1 MFADAGA
8 RRAVNCA
15 SPSGTIRRARPSDR
29 AELGALMDRAF
40 RLPLAEQIGPFL
52 GEARIGDHWVIED
65 DGRLVS
71 AIGFYPH
78 RFRWGGVE
86 FEVAAVGQV
95 CTDPERRGGGHMTA
109 LLRHILPLADACDF
123 VWLDG
128 DRLRYGRYGW
138 APGGLR
144 YGFGF
149 GARNLPAPP
158 PADAVEVCDV
168 ADCAADLA
176 AALESAPQALL
187 FAPGETAALFR
198 AGRGRD
204 FRVARLGRSRIAFN
218 RAGDTVVHGEGDEA
232 ELALLLSARL
242 AARTAAAPAGSKP
255 GLEAFCGPD
264 PSPWLDCCS
273 RRFAWVWR
281 TVSDSFRVGALERFC
296 RRACRAAQ
304 PRVSAGDGAL
314 ALRNADNG
322 QTVVLECRG
331 GRLSARAA
339 RPDEPCRELTTQQ
352 LSEFFFGVCPPETVL
367 PDYPPDSPFRRVFP
381 LPLCTSKLVS
391 L

>member
-1 MFADAGA
+1 MNRDRAA
-8 RRAVNCA
+8 R
-15 SPSGTIRRARPSDR
+15 SIRRARPADR
-29 AELGALMDRAF
+29 AELGALMDRCF

-52 GEARIGDHWVIED
+52 GDARIGNHWVVEE

-71 AIGFYPH
+71 NIGFYPH
-78 RFRWGGVE
+78 RFRWGGVT
-86 FEVAAVGQV
+86 FDVAAVGQV
-95 CTDPERRGGGHMTA
+95 CSDPERRGGGRMTA

-123 VWLDG
+123 AWLDG

-138 APGGLR
+138 APGGFR
-144 YGFGF
+144 YGFSF
-149 GARNLPAPP
+149 GPRNLPAPP
-158 PADAVEVCDV
+158 PADAVAICDV

-176 AALESAPQALL
+176 AALEAEPQALL
-187 FAPGETAALFR
+187 FGPGETEALFR

-204 FRVARLGRSRIAFN
+204 FRVARLGRSRIVFN
-218 RAGDTVVHGEGDEA
+218 RASDQVVHGEGDAE

-242 AARTAAAPAGSKP
+242 AARAAAAPAGSNVS
-255 GLEAFCGPD
+255 LDALCGPD
-264 PSPWLDCCS
+264 PSPWLDCCC
-273 RRFAWVWR
+273 RRSARMWLGI
-281 TVSDSFRVGALERFC
+281 SDSFRVGALERFC

-304 PRVSAGDGAL
+304 PRVSAGNGRL
-314 ALRNADNG
+314 AFLNSDNG
-322 QTVVLECRG
+322 QTVVLECRD

-339 RPDEPCRELTTQQ
+339 RPDEPCRALTTAH
-352 LSEFFFGVCPPETVL
+352 LSAFFFGICPPETVL